1 MKAVWR
7 YIHASRNTYACLYTA
22 CLKYGYKLEPVDR
35 PSDEDVI
42 CYSLNSLNFETFRE
56 EIKSAESIT
65 IVGGPHAS
73 ACWKEVIKSADYAVV
88 GEGERTLPR
97 LLDAIENNKPKNIPG
112 VASTAG
118 GFMEIDHSVYLNS
131 FPCFSRMK
139 GYIEL
144 SRGCPFNCGYC
155 QTPRLFGHKMRHRSR
170 EAIVEMAKKYRDT
183 RFVTPNAFAYGSSD
197 GKKPDVEKLERLL
210 SSMPD
215 NNIYLG
221 TFPSE
226 VRPDFVSTETAELI
240 VKYCSNKNIHFGAQ
254 SASDS
259 VLKQIHRGHTVSDVW
274 NALEICRSLELTP
287 VVDVIFGFPYET
299 DEDEELTLSFIKDVS
314 RFGKIHAHYLTPL
327 PGTSLAKV
335 KPREIIADVSKE
347 LGKLAL
353 SGKVTG
359 YWENK
364 VFE

>member
-7 YIHASRNTYACLYTA
+7 YISASRNSYAAIYAA
-22 CLKYGYKLEPVDR
+22 CLKYGYRLDPVDS
-35 PSDEDVI
+35 PKDADVI
-42 CYSLNSLNFETFRE
+42 CYSLNSLNYETYRE
-56 EIKSAESIT
+56 EIESAEGIT

-88 GEGERTLPR
+88 GEGERTVPR
-97 LLDAIENNKPKNIPG
+97 LLDAIEFDKPKNIPG
-112 VASTAG
+112 TASTVC
-118 GFMEIDHSVYLNS
+118 GFTDVDHSVYLNA
-131 FPCFSRMK
+131 FPCFEKMK

-170 EAIVEMAKKYRDT
+170 EAIVEMAKHYHDT
-183 RFVTPNAFAYGSSD
+183 RFVTPNAFAYGSTD
-197 GKKPDVEKLERLL
+197 GKKPDIEKLERLL
-210 SSMPD
+210 SSMPE
-215 NNIYLG
+215 NNLYFG

-226 VRPDFVSTETAELI
+226 VRPDFVNQNTAELI

-259 VLKQIHRGHTVSDVW
+259 VLKKMHRGHTVEDVY
-274 NALEICRSLELTP
+274 NALEICKSTQLTP

-299 DEDEELTLSFIKDVS
+299 DEDEEETLSFIKEVS

-327 PGTSLAKV
+327 PGTPLANI
-335 KPREIIADVSKE
+335 KPREVISDVSKK

-364 VFE
+364 VFD